1 MSFKNA
7 KNSSFLENRAAH
19 HARFAT
25 SGSSVIGLY
34 FQKMLHWYFQY
45 LMYFE
50 RAAVIR
56 FYLSLNL
63 KSEVVDKK
71 KIKYFCSFQ
80 HLFKH
85 FITHFWLNLIS
96 SWGFFLGFISKFCW
110 SFISHVTWIKFT
122 ISSTWHNCSWWRF
135 QQHWIASKLC
145 QKHASQNT
153 GVKWLNTT
161 KHNFLLRSFWPSIFF
176 QETNESTLKID
187 YLLNDS
193 IRNKSKTHKKSQ
205 DSTNSW

>member
-1 MSFKNA
+1 MTLFWPKQMSFKNA

-135 QQHWIASKLC
+135 QQHCFKIVSKTC
-145 QKHASQNT
+145 QSKYWCKMIEYYKTQLFVAFILTFN
-153 GVKWLNTT
+153 
-161 KHNFLLRSFWPSIFF
+161 IF
-176 QETNESTLKID
+176 S
-187 YLLNDS
+187 
-193 IRNKSKTHKKSQ
+193 RNKWVNFKNWLSFK
-205 DSTNSW
+205 W